1 MLLLFRIWSQP
12 AGAMSAI
19 LDRGSLL
26 FASAAVLAAT
36 VLLKFTAPF
45 LPISFFTPLLVLA
58 VVYVPGTLLLATLL
72 GRLGG
77 VGVVFQRDYSPLLTC
92 GAMAFAAAEIP
103 LALAA
108 SFVPV
113 GYLLIAAVL
122 YFALLM
128 FFAVR
133 TVFGVESGVAA
144 GVVALSWIP
153 LAAAAFFWGPL
164 RFLLGMLA
172 SPFFLFFAWY
182 YLGSELSGLGAGLRS
197 RQSFRR
203 MLEAATVNPHD
214 GEAQYQLA
222 LIHQQRHQYTEAAA
236 RFAKA
241 IAIDPTLTD
250 AHFQLGRMAREQGR
264 LREALA
270 HFQIVVGQD
279 ERHSSSEVLREL
291 GGIYVAARQ
300 FADARNELAIYTE
313 RRPYDPEG
321 LYYYG
326 QSLEGLGETA
336 AARDAYARAVEADHT
351 APRYRRRY
359 TARWSRLAQK
369 QLGKLAPDSH
379 R

>member
-36 VLLKFTAPF
+36 LLLKLTVPG

-58 VVYVPGTLLLATLL
+58 VVYVPGTLLLAALL

-77 VGVVFQRDYSPLLTC
+77 VGMVFQRDYSTLLTC
-92 GAMAFAAAEIP
+92 AAMAFAAAEIP

-108 SFVPV
+108 SLVPV
-113 GYLLIAAVL
+113 LYLLIAAVL

-133 TVFGVESGVAA
+133 TVFGVENGVAA
-144 GVVALSWIP
+144 GVVSLSWIP
-153 LAAAAFFWGPL
+153 LAVAAFFWGPL

-197 RQSFRR
+197 RQNFRR
-203 MLEAATVNPHD
+203 MLEAAAVNPHD
-214 GEAQYQLA
+214 GEAQYQLG
-222 LIHQQRHQYTEAAA
+222 LIHQQRHQYTEAAD
-236 RFAKA
+236 RFEKA

-264 LREALA
+264 LHDALA
-270 HFQIVVGQD
+270 YFQTVVSQD

-300 FADARNELAIYTE
+300 YADARNELATYTE

-326 QSLEGLGETA
+326 QALEGLGDTT
-336 AARDAYARAVEADHT
+336 AARDAYARAVDADHT

-369 QLGKLAPDSH
+369 QLGKLKA
-379 R
+379 